1 MKELKNISLLP
12 YNTFGIDAKAKLF
25 IEYYSLD
32 ELRQVLKEHK
42 GEQILHIG
50 QGSNLLFTSDFN
62 GVILHSGMAR
72 AKFLDDETVEAQNG
86 LRLDDMIAQLTDMGY
101 SGLEKLSL
109 IPGEVGA
116 SAVQNVGAYGCEAK
130 DVIVRV
136 NTLNVE
142 TLEERVF
149 TNEECRFG
157 YRDSIFKH
165 ELKGKYIVTSVVYK
179 VKPGDATKT
188 REEIIATRMAK
199 LPTVGEVGSAG
210 SFFMNPFVPEEKVNE
225 LLKLYPDMPHYPVGA
240 PSVNQRSVCDG
251 ESGGTSCP
259 VDLAERYQHHNLV
272 AEREKIP
279 AAWLIEQCGWKGKT
293 LGGAQVWPKQPLVI
307 VNANNATPEDIIAL
321 AARIRDCVKDIF
333 GIEIS
338 PEVIYI

>member
-1 MKELKNISLLP
+1 MRVVSDISLLP

-42 GEQILHIG
+42 GERMLHIG
-50 QGSNLLFTSDFN
+50 QGSNLLFTKDFD
-62 GVILHSGMAR
+62 GVILHSVMAR

-116 SAVQNVGAYGCEAK
+116 SAVQNVGAYGVEAK
-130 DVIVRV
+130 DVIERV
-136 NTLNVE
+136 YTLDVE

-149 TNEECRFG
+149 SNAECKFG
-157 YRDSIFKH
+157 YRDSAFKH

-188 REEIIATRMAK
+188 REEIIETRNGK
-199 LPTVGEVGSAG
+199 LPKVGEVGSAG
-210 SFFMNPFVPEEKVNE
+210 SFFMNPFVPQEQANE
-225 LLKLYPDMPHYPVGA
+225 LLKKYPDMPHFDTPQGV
-240 PSVNQRSVCDG
+240 
-251 ESGGTSCP
+251 
-259 VDLAERYQHHNLV
+259 
-272 AEREKIP
+272 KIP

-307 VNANNATPEDIIAL
+307 VNANHATAQDIMEL
-321 AARIRDCVKDIF
+321 AAQVSASVKEKF
-333 GIEIS
+333 NIS
-338 PEVIYI
+338 INPEVNYI

>member
-1 MKELKNISLLP
+1 MQVVSNISLLP
-12 YNTFGIDAKAKLF
+12 YNTFGLDAKAKTF

-32 ELRQVLKEHK
+32 ELRQALKEHK
-42 GEQILHIG
+42 GEPILHIG
-50 QGSNLLFTSDFN
+50 QGSNLLFTHDFN

-86 LRLDDMIAQLTDMGY
+86 LRLDDLIAQLTDMQY
-101 SGLEKLSL
+101 CGLEKLSL

-136 NTLNVE
+136 NTLDVE

-149 TNEECRFG
+149 SNEECRFG
-157 YRDSIFKH
+157 YRDSAFKH
-165 ELKGKYIVTSVVYK
+165 ELKGKYIVTSVVYHVQK
-179 VKPGDATKT
+179 GDVTKT

-210 SFFMNPFVPEEKVNE
+210 SFFMNPFVPEEQANE
-225 LLKLYPDMPHYPVGA
+225 LLKLYPDMPNF
-240 PSVNQRSVCDG
+240 PSLQRGDRG
-251 ESGGTSCP
+251 
-259 VDLAERYQHHNLV
+259 RLV
-272 AEREKIP
+272 KIP
-279 AAWLIEQCGWKGKT
+279 AAWLIEQCGWKGKK

-307 VNANNATPEDIIAL
+307 VNADNAKPEDIINL
-321 AARIRDCVKDIF
+321 AAAVSASVKEKF
-333 GIEIS
+333 GIEIH
-338 PEVIYI
+338 PEVNYI

>member
-1 MKELKNISLLP
+1 MKVERNISLLP

-32 ELRQVLKEHK
+32 ELRQVLTEHK
-42 GEQILHIG
+42 GERILHIG
-50 QGSNLLFTSDFN
+50 QGSNLLFTKDFD

-101 SGLEKLSL
+101 CGLEKLSL

-130 DVIVRV
+130 DVIERV
-136 NTLNVE
+136 YTLDVE

-149 TNEECRFG
+149 TNAECKFG
-157 YRDSIFKH
+157 YRDSAFKH
-165 ELKGKYIVTSVVYK
+165 ELKGRYIVTSVVYK
-179 VKPGDATKT
+179 VKPGDAVKT
-188 REEIIATRMAK
+188 REEIIETRNGK
-199 LPTVGEVGSAG
+199 LPKVGEVGSAG
-210 SFFMNPFVPEEKVNE
+210 SFFMNPFVPAEQANA
-225 LLKLYPDMPHYPVGA
+225 LLAIYPDMPHFETPQGV
-240 PSVNQRSVCDG
+240 
-251 ESGGTSCP
+251 
-259 VDLAERYQHHNLV
+259 
-272 AEREKIP
+272 KIP

-307 VNANNATPEDIIAL
+307 VNANHASAQDIIDL
-321 AARIRDCVKDIF
+321 AAQVSASVQEKF
-333 GIEIS
+333 GIEIR
-338 PEVIYI
+338 PEVNYI

>member
-1 MKELKNISLLP
+1 MKVERNISLLA
-12 YNTFGIDAKAKLF
+12 YNTFGIEAKAKTF

-42 GEQILHIG
+42 GERILHIG
-50 QGSNLLFTSDFN
+50 QGSNLLFTQDFD

-86 LRLDDMIAQLTDMGY
+86 LRIDDLIAQLTDMGY
-101 SGLEKLSL
+101 CGMEKLSL

-130 DVIVRV
+130 DVIERV
-136 NTLNVE
+136 YTIDVE

-149 TNEECRFG
+149 TNAECKFG
-157 YRDSIFKH
+157 YRDSAFKH

-179 VKPGDATKT
+179 VKPGEATKT
-188 REEIIATRMAK
+188 REEIIETRNGK
-199 LPTVGEVGSAG
+199 LPKVGEVGSAG
-210 SFFMNPFVPEEKVNE
+210 SFFMNPFVPEEQAKA
-225 LLKLYPDMPHYPVGA
+225 LLKQYPDMPHFDTPQGV
-240 PSVNQRSVCDG
+240 
-251 ESGGTSCP
+251 
-259 VDLAERYQHHNLV
+259 
-272 AEREKIP
+272 KIP

-307 VNANNATPEDIIAL
+307 VNANNASAQDIIDL
-321 AARIRDCVKDIF
+321 AAQVAASVQEKF
-333 GIEIS
+333 GITIS
-338 PEVIYI
+338 PEVNYI

>member
-1 MKELKNISLLP
+1 MKKYENISLLP
-12 YNTFGIDAKAKLF
+12 YNTFGIDVKARLF

-50 QGSNLLFTSDFN
+50 QGSNLLFTRDFN
-62 GVILHSGMAR
+62 GIILHSGMAR
-72 AKFLDDETVEAQNG
+72 ARFIDDETVEAQNG
-86 LRLDDMIAQLTDMGY
+86 LRLDDLIAQLTDMAYCGM
-101 SGLEKLSL
+101 EKLSL

-116 SAVQNVGAYGCEAK
+116 SAVQNVGAYGVEAK
-130 DVIVRV
+130 DVIERV
-136 NTLNVE
+136 YTMDVE

-149 TNEECRFG
+149 TNEECKFG

-179 VKPGDATKT
+179 VKPGEASKT
-188 REEIIATRMAK
+188 REEIIQTRMAK

-210 SFFMNPFVPEEKVNE
+210 SFFMNPFVPEEKANE
-225 LLKLYPDMPHYPVGA
+225 LLAQYPDMPHFPVE
-240 PSVNQRSVCDG
+240 G
-251 ESGGTSCP
+251 ER
-259 VDLAERYQHHNLV
+259 V
-272 AEREKIP
+272 KIP

-321 AARIRDCVKDIF
+321 AAQVSASVKEKF
-333 GIEIS
+333 GIDIH
-338 PEVIYI
+338 PEVNYI

>member
-1 MKELKNISLLP
+1 MKKYENISLLP
-12 YNTFGIDAKAKLF
+12 YNTFGIDVKARLF

-50 QGSNLLFTSDFN
+50 QGSNLLFTRDFN

-72 AKFLDDETVEAQNG
+72 ARFIDDETVEAQNG
-86 LRLDDMIAQLTDMGY
+86 LRLDDLIAQLTDMAYCGM
-101 SGLEKLSL
+101 EKLSL

-116 SAVQNVGAYGCEAK
+116 SAVQNVGAYGVEAK
-130 DVIVRV
+130 DVIERV
-136 NTLNVE
+136 YTMDVE
-142 TLEERVF
+142 TQEERVF
-149 TNEECRFG
+149 TNEECKFG

-179 VKPGDATKT
+179 VKPGEASKT
-188 REEIIATRMAK
+188 REEIIQTRMAK

-210 SFFMNPFVPEEKVNE
+210 SFFMNPFVPEEKTNE
-225 LLKLYPDMPHYPVGA
+225 LLAQYPDMPHFEVQSSNPQILK
-240 PSVNQRSVCDG
+240 SS
-251 ESGGTSCP
+251 
-259 VDLAERYQHHNLV
+259 NLV
-272 AEREKIP
+272 KIP

-293 LGGAQVWPKQPLVI
+293 LGGAQVWSKQPLVI

-321 AARIRDCVKDIF
+321 AAQVSASVKEKF
-333 GIEIS
+333 GIDIH
-338 PEVIYI
+338 PEVNYI

>member
-1 MKELKNISLLP
+1 MTIKENISLLP
-12 YNTFGIDAKAKLF
+12 YNTFGIDAKARLF

-32 ELRQVLKEHK
+32 ELRTVLKEHK
-42 GEQILHIG
+42 GETILHIG
-50 QGSNLLFTSDFN
+50 QGSNLLFTRDFD

-72 AKFLDDETVEAQNG
+72 ARFLDDETVEAQNG

-116 SAVQNVGAYGCEAK
+116 SAVQNVGAYGVEAK
-130 DVIVRV
+130 DVIERV
-136 NTLNVE
+136 YTLDVE

-149 TNEECRFG
+149 SNEECRFG
-157 YRDSIFKH
+157 YRDSAFKH

-188 REEIIATRMAK
+188 REEIIRTRMAK
-199 LPTVGEVGSAG
+199 LPTVGETGSAG
-210 SFFMNPFVPEEKVNE
+210 SFFMNPFVPEEKANE
-225 LLKLYPDMPHYPVGA
+225 LLKLYPDMPHFPVE
-240 PSVNQRSVCDG
+240 G
-251 ESGGTSCP
+251 ER
-259 VDLAERYQHHNLV
+259 V
-272 AEREKIP
+272 KIP

-307 VNANNATPEDIIAL
+307 VNANNATPDDIIAL
-321 AARIRDCVKDIF
+321 AAAISKSVKEKF
-333 GIEIS
+333 GIDIH
-338 PEVIYI
+338 PEVNYI

>member
-1 MKELKNISLLP
+1 MTIKENISLLP
-12 YNTFGIDAKAKLF
+12 YNTFGIDVKARLF

-42 GEQILHIG
+42 GELILHIG
-50 QGSNLLFTSDFN
+50 QGSNLLFTRDFN
-62 GVILHSGMAR
+62 GIILHSGMAR
-72 AKFLDDETVEAQNG
+72 ARFIDDETVEAQNG
-86 LRLDDMIAQLTDMGY
+86 LRLDDLIAQLTDMAYCGM
-101 SGLEKLSL
+101 EKLSL

-116 SAVQNVGAYGCEAK
+116 SAVQNVGAYGVEAK
-130 DVIVRV
+130 DVIERV
-136 NTLNVE
+136 YTMDVE

-149 TNEECRFG
+149 SNEECKFG

-179 VKPGDATKT
+179 VKPGEASKT
-188 REEIIATRMAK
+188 REEIIQTRMAK

-210 SFFMNPFVPEEKVNE
+210 SFFMNPFVPEEKANE
-225 LLKLYPDMPHYPVGA
+225 LLKLYPDMPHFEA
-240 PSVNQRSVCDG
+240 PSLERVKSSARSDALWSSVEHSG
-251 ESGGTSCP
+251 E
-259 VDLAERYQHHNLV
+259 RFF
-272 AEREKIP
+272 KIP

-321 AARIRDCVKDIF
+321 AAQVSASVKEKF
-333 GIEIS
+333 GIDIH
-338 PEVIYI
+338 PEVNYI

>member
-50 QGSNLLFTSDFN
+50 QGSNLLFTRDFN

-210 SFFMNPFVPEEKVNE
+210 SFFMNPFVPEEKANE
-225 LLKLYPDMPHYPVGA
+225 LLAQYPDMPHFET
-240 PSVNQRSVCDG
+240 PSPWGRAG
-251 ESGGTSCP
+251 ERC
-259 VDLAERYQHHNLV
+259 V
-272 AEREKIP
+272 KIP

-307 VNANNATPEDIIAL
+307 VNANNASAKDIMEL
-321 AARIRDCVKDIF
+321 AAAVSASVKEKF
-333 GIEIS
+333 GIDIH
-338 PEVIYI
+338 PEVNYI

>member
-1 MKELKNISLLP
+1 MLIEQMVNIP
-12 YNTFGIDAKAKLF
+12 NTFGMDVKTKLF
-25 IEYYSLD
+25 VEYYSLD
-32 ELRQVLKEHK
+32 ELRQVLREHK

-50 QGSNLLFTSDFN
+50 QGSNLLFTRDFN

-72 AKFLDDETVEAQNG
+72 ARFLDDETVEAQNG
-86 LRLDDMIAQLTDMGY
+86 LRLDDLIAQLTDMTY
-101 SGLEKLSL
+101 CGLEKLSF

-116 SAVQNVGAYGCEAK
+116 SAVQNVGAYGVEAK
-130 DVIVRV
+130 DVILRV
-136 NTLNVE
+136 NTIDVE

-179 VKPGDATKT
+179 VKPGDASKT
-188 REEIIATRMAK
+188 REEIIQTRMAK
-199 LPTVGEVGSAG
+199 LPTVGETGSAG
-210 SFFMNPFVPEEKVNE
+210 SFFMNPFIPEEQADE
-225 LLKLYPDMPHYPVGA
+225 LLKQYPDMPHFEVKSSNPQVL
-240 PSVNQRSVCDG
+240 
-251 ESGGTSCP
+251 ESS
-259 VDLAERYQHHNLV
+259 NLV
-272 AEREKIP
+272 KIP

-321 AARIRDCVKDIF
+321 AAQVSASVKEKFNIDIH
-333 GIEIS
+333 
-338 PEVIYI
+338 PEVNYI

>member
-1 MKELKNISLLP
+1 MRVVSDISLLP

-42 GEQILHIG
+42 GKRILHIG
-50 QGSNLLFTSDFN
+50 QGSNLLFTQDFD

-72 AKFLDDETVEAQNG
+72 ARFLDDETVEAQNG
-86 LRLDDMIAQLTDMGY
+86 LRLDDLIAQLTDMQYCGM
-101 SGLEKLSL
+101 EKLSL

-136 NTLNVE
+136 NVLDTE
-142 TLEERVF
+142 TLDQRMM

-165 ELKGKYIVTSVVYK
+165 ELKGKCIVTSVVYHVSK
-179 VKPGDATKT
+179 GDATKT
-188 REEIIATRMAK
+188 REEIIETRNGK
-199 LPTVGEVGSAG
+199 LPKVGEVGSAG
-210 SFFMNPFVPEEKVNE
+210 SFFMNPFVPEQQANE
-225 LLKLYPDMPHYPVGA
+225 LLQLYPDMPHF
-240 PSVNQRSVCDG
+240 PSPQGV
-251 ESGGTSCP
+251 
-259 VDLAERYQHHNLV
+259 
-272 AEREKIP
+272 KIP

-293 LGGAQVWPKQPLVI
+293 HGGAQVWPKQPLVL
-307 VNANNATPEDIIAL
+307 VNANHASATEIMEL
-321 AARIRDCVKDIF
+321 AKQISDSVYDRFNIRIN
-333 GIEIS
+333 
-338 PEVIYI
+338 PEVNYI

>member
-12 YNTFGIDAKAKLF
+12 YNTFGMNAKAKLF

-116 SAVQNVGAYGCEAK
+116 SAVQNVGAYGVEAK
-130 DVIVRV
+130 DVIERV
-136 NTLNVE
+136 YTINVE

-210 SFFMNPFVPEEKVNE
+210 SFFMNPFVPEDKVNE
-225 LLKLYPDMPHYPVGA
+225 LLKLYPDMPHYP
-240 PSVNQRSVCDG
+240 
-251 ESGGTSCP
+251 
-259 VDLAERYQHHNLV
+259 V

-307 VNANNATPEDIIAL
+307 VNANNASAKDIMEL
-321 AARIRDCVKDIF
+321 AAAVSASVKEKF
-333 GIEIS
+333 GIDIH
-338 PEVIYI
+338 PEVNYI